1 SYRYEEPDMFKEQ
14 PPCSLRK
21 LGDMIP
27 ARVVLY
33 MLSFSG
39 FLVSFMM
46 RTDINI
52 AMVAMAKLPSTS
64 NNETAMI
71 TSQCYTI
78 SNTSYS
84 ENTTVI
90 RPEDAGE
97 FEWSP
102 TIQSAILSSF
112 YWCYILSQMLGGVLT
127 QYFGTKTIF
136 GGSQAVTAVCSLL
149 MPTAA
154 EIHYGAMIALRSIQG
169 IASGLT
175 WPAMYAVIGHWIPPV
190 ERSRF
195 MSSFQGF
202 SIGIG
207 LTYPLCAFIIAH
219 FGWRIVFYTTGT
231 IGLVWCI
238 FWYLCAFD
246 TPALHPRISKPELR
260 YIQECVRT
268 QVIGA
273 DEDLPVPWKSILTSL
288 PAWAIGITTFGRI
301 WVHYVFIIPGP
312 MYMKTVLGFSIQAN
326 GILSGAP
333 FICSYISSVIFCYVA
348 DLLVTQQ
355 IMTLITVRKIFTAL
369 SQVVPGILVVLIGYL
384 GCDIIVVLIVWFIAV
399 TLITAG
405 YAGAMANIVDIAPN
419 FAGPVLAFAQTIHM
433 TASFLSPIAA
443 GLLTQESQSL
453 DSWRRVFAVTAGVS
467 CSTYIAY
474 QIFGTAEIQAWN
486 YPDQKYPQSIREEC
500 LLNDSLWI
508 LLTAFLLVAILFAET
523 SAKKSSKD
531 VESSNGG
538 EKERKVDVEYRTKD
552 KQSKKK
558 DKYVKEQKKR
568 KNSSE
573 RNIEDPSEKHL
584 DAKNSYKSE
593 QKSRNKRT
601 KREENGN
608 VINEERNRN
617 IEKKLKYLKDKPKTE
632 TQNKKDKNAK
642 RQSKESETLL
652 EDPQKSETRQ
662 KSRKSLK
669 EEKNRKN
676 SKNNEEIENV
686 EENLNN
692 DVPRRKTKHS
702 KSDNS
707 EQVNDAVYQ
716 NEKKTKHDKRKRKE
730 EVSKNTESR
739 GKKEELVEA
748 DVTST
753 DSEQEEILDKTKTDK
768 QETSMRSK
776 KNKKKREVVQE
787 EEKAD
792 ITSADSGQEETVDK
806 IKKDKAQ
813 ETSKECKKNKKKR
826 EIVQEKEETE
836 EEPLKENLI
845 IEEDNVNEIETN
857 ENEYKDSSIPTN
869 DDIDTKYLD
878 TPSDSE
884 N

>member
-1 SYRYEEPDMFKEQ
+1 MEEFQRYEESDMYKER
-14 PPCSLRK
+14 PPCSLRR

-52 AMVAMAKLPSTS
+52 AMVAMAKIPSTS
-64 NNETAMI
+64 NETIAV
-71 TSQCYTI
+71 TSHCYTM
-78 SNTSYS
+78 SNASHVENTS
-84 ENTTVI
+84 VI
-90 RPEDAGE
+90 RSEEDGE

-102 TIQSAILSSF
+102 AIQSAILSSF

-136 GGSQAVTAVCSLL
+136 GGSQIVTAVCSLL

-207 LTYPLCAFIIAH
+207 LTYPLCAFIIVH
-219 FGWRIVFYTTGT
+219 FGWRAVFYTTGS

-238 FWYLCAFD
+238 FWYCCAFD
-246 TPALHPRISKPELR
+246 TPASHPRISKLELR
-260 YIQECVRT
+260 YIQECVRN

-273 DEDLPVPWKSILTSL
+273 NEDMPVPWKSILTSW

-333 FICSYISSVIFCYVA
+333 FICSYLSSVVFCYVA
-348 DLLVTQQ
+348 DLLVTRQ

-384 GCDIIVVLIVWFIAV
+384 GCNIIIVLIVWFLAV

-453 DSWRRVFAVTAGVS
+453 DAWRKVFAVTAGVS
-467 CSTYIAY
+467 CSTYLAY
-474 QIFGTAEIQAWN
+474 QMFGTADIQAWN
-486 YPDQKYPQSIREEC
+486 YPDQKYPQSIQEDSQP
-500 LLNDSLWI
+500 LNDLSRERSVIVSNQSSL
-508 LLTAFLLVAILFAET
+508 
-523 SAKKSSKD
+523 SKQ
-531 VESSNGG
+531 
-538 EKERKVDVEYRTKD
+538 T
-552 KQSKKK
+552 
-558 DKYVKEQKKR
+558 
-568 KNSSE
+568 
-573 RNIEDPSEKHL
+573 
-584 DAKNSYKSE
+584 
-593 QKSRNKRT
+593 
-601 KREENGN
+601 
-608 VINEERNRN
+608 
-617 IEKKLKYLKDKPKTE
+617 
-632 TQNKKDKNAK
+632 
-642 RQSKESETLL
+642 
-652 EDPQKSETRQ
+652 
-662 KSRKSLK
+662 
-669 EEKNRKN
+669 
-676 SKNNEEIENV
+676 
-686 EENLNN
+686 
-692 DVPRRKTKHS
+692 
-702 KSDNS
+702 
-707 EQVNDAVYQ
+707 
-716 NEKKTKHDKRKRKE
+716 
-730 EVSKNTESR
+730 
-739 GKKEELVEA
+739 
-748 DVTST
+748 T
-753 DSEQEEILDKTKTDK
+753 D
-768 QETSMRSK
+768 
-776 KNKKKREVVQE
+776 
-787 EEKAD
+787 
-792 ITSADSGQEETVDK
+792 
-806 IKKDKAQ
+806 
-813 ETSKECKKNKKKR
+813 C
-826 EIVQEKEETE
+826 
-836 EEPLKENLI
+836 
-845 IEEDNVNEIETN
+845 
-857 ENEYKDSSIPTN
+857 
-869 DDIDTKYLD
+869 
-878 TPSDSE
+878 
-884 N
+884 

>member
-1 SYRYEEPDMFKEQ
+1 SFRYEESDMYKEQ

-33 MLSFSG
+33 ILSFSG

-52 AMVAMAKLPSTS
+52 AMVAMAKLSS
-64 NNETAMI
+64 NNETAVVA
-71 TSQCYTI
+71 SQCYTI

-84 ENTTVI
+84 ENSTVI

-102 TIQSAILSSF
+102 TIQSTILSSF

-136 GGSQAVTAVCSLL
+136 GGSQAITAVCSLL
-149 MPTAA
+149 IPTAA
-154 EIHYGAMIALRSIQG
+154 EIHYGALIALRSIQG

-175 WPAMYAVIGHWIPPV
+175 WPAMYAVIGHWIPPM
-190 ERSRF
+190 ERTRF

-231 IGLVWCI
+231 LSLVWCI

-246 TPALHPRISKPELR
+246 TPASHPRISKPELR
-260 YIQECVRT
+260 YIQECVKN

-273 DEDLPVPWKSILTSL
+273 SEDLPVPWKSILTSL
-288 PAWAIGITTFGRI
+288 PAWVIGITTFGRI
-301 WVHYVFIIPGP
+301 WIHYIFIIPGP

-333 FICSYISSVIFCYVA
+333 FICSYLSSVIFCYVA
-348 DLLVTQQ
+348 DLLVARQ
-355 IMTLITVRKIFTAL
+355 IMTLISVRKIFTAL
-369 SQVVPGILVVLIGYL
+369 SQVVPGILVILIGYL
-384 GCDIIVVLIVWFIAV
+384 GCNIILVLIVWFIAV

-405 YAGAMANIVDIAPN
+405 YAGAMANVVDIAPN

-474 QIFGTAEIQAWN
+474 QIFGTADIQAWN
-486 YPDQKYPQSIREEC
+486 YPDQKYPQSIPEEC

-508 LLTAFLLVAILFAET
+508 LLTAFLLIAILVAET
-523 SAKKSSKD
+523 SAKKSNKD
-531 VESSNGG
+531 VESRNSDK
-538 EKERKVDVEYRTKD
+538 KERKVDVEHRTKD

-558 DKYVKEQKKR
+558 DKYVKEQRKR

-573 RNIEDPSEKHL
+573 RNIENPSENYL

-593 QKSRNKRT
+593 QKLKNKRNR
-601 KREENGN
+601 REENGE
-608 VINEERNRN
+608 VMNEEGNRN
-617 IEKKLKYLKDKPKTE
+617 IEKKLQYLKDKIKTE

-642 RQSKESETLL
+642 EHLTESDTLS
-652 EDPQKSETRQ
+652 EDSQRSEISQKS
-662 KSRKSLK
+662 KKSLK
-669 EEKNRKN
+669 EEKHKKK
-676 SKNNEEIENV
+676 SKNNEEVENIKK
-686 EENLNN
+686 NPNN
-692 DVPRRKTKHS
+692 EVSSRRTKKHS
-702 KSDNS
+702 KLENS
-707 EQVNDAVYQ
+707 QNVKDVNN
-716 NEKKTKHDKRKRKE
+716 NEKKIKYDKKNKKG
-730 EVSKNTESR
+730 EVLKNTEFKE
-739 GKKEELVEA
+739 KKEELVET

-768 QETSMRSK
+768 QKGQETSTKSK
-776 KNKKKREVVQE
+776 NNRKKREVMQE
-787 EEKAD
+787 EEETD
-792 ITSADSGQEETVDK
+792 ITSADSDSVQEEIVDK
-806 IKKDKAQ
+806 TKKDKAQ

-826 EIVQEKEETE
+826 EIVQEEETE
-836 EEPLKENLI
+836 EEQLKENII
-845 IEEDNVNEIETN
+845 IEEENVNEIETIGI
-857 ENEYKDSSIPTN
+857 ESKEDSSV
-869 DDIDTKYLD
+869 
-878 TPSDSE
+878 
-884 N
+884 

>member
-1 SYRYEEPDMFKEQ
+1 MYNGFVFVLCSNIESFMQGMEESQRYEEPDMFKEQ

-500 LLNDSLWI
+500 LLNDS
-508 LLTAFLLVAILFAET
+508 
-523 SAKKSSKD
+523 
-531 VESSNGG
+531 
-538 EKERKVDVEYRTKD
+538 
-552 KQSKKK
+552 SKKK
-558 DKYVKEQKKR
+558 SKIVPSR
-568 KNSSE
+568 KN
-573 RNIEDPSEKHL
+573 PSE
-584 DAKNSYKSE
+584 
-593 QKSRNKRT
+593 
-601 KREENGN
+601 
-608 VINEERNRN
+608 
-617 IEKKLKYLKDKPKTE
+617 
-632 TQNKKDKNAK
+632 
-642 RQSKESETLL
+642 
-652 EDPQKSETRQ
+652 
-662 KSRKSLK
+662 
-669 EEKNRKN
+669 
-676 SKNNEEIENV
+676 
-686 EENLNN
+686 
-692 DVPRRKTKHS
+692 
-702 KSDNS
+702 
-707 EQVNDAVYQ
+707 
-716 NEKKTKHDKRKRKE
+716 
-730 EVSKNTESR
+730 
-739 GKKEELVEA
+739 
-748 DVTST
+748 
-753 DSEQEEILDKTKTDK
+753 
-768 QETSMRSK
+768 
-776 KNKKKREVVQE
+776 
-787 EEKAD
+787 
-792 ITSADSGQEETVDK
+792 
-806 IKKDKAQ
+806 
-813 ETSKECKKNKKKR
+813 
-826 EIVQEKEETE
+826 
-836 EEPLKENLI
+836 
-845 IEEDNVNEIETN
+845 
-857 ENEYKDSSIPTN
+857 
-869 DDIDTKYLD
+869 
-878 TPSDSE
+878 
-884 N
+884 